1 MPKMY
6 MPVTDDNWE
15 GALAPPMPSRAAVAR
30 WGGLSPN
37 SGNWEKAGRKKGFR
51 IAEVEMD

>member
-1 MPKMY
+1 MPTMY
-6 MPVTDDNWE
+6 MPVTNDDWE

-37 SGNWEKAGRKKGFR
+37 RSNWNSAGAEKGFKIVR
-51 IAEVEMD
+51 VKI

>member
-30 WGGLSPN
+30 WGGISPN
-37 SGNWEKAGRKKGFR
+37 RSNWDRAGAKKGFK
-51 IAEVEMD
+51 IVEVNL